1 MMTKAKKVLLNCSLL
16 TSLIAASATHAADV
30 DADLSICAESALAA
44 KQLRAKK
51 LSLEIPGDAEASL
64 DHSESRRFREYYISL
79 ANPHSGEELGLAKC
93 RISDKTE
100 TPVVEF
106 VASL

>member
-1 MMTKAKKVLLNCSLL
+1 MMTKAKKLLLNCSLFAGVIL
-16 TSLIAASATHAADV
+16 TSAAHATSV
-30 DADLSICAESALAA
+30 DADLSMCAESALAA

-51 LSLEIPGDAEASL
+51 LSVEVPDDAQGSL

-79 ANPHSGEELGLAKC
+79 ANPQSGEELGLAKC
-93 RISDKTE
+93 RIGDKSE
-100 TPVVEF
+100 SPVVEF

>member
-1 MMTKAKKVLLNCSLL
+1 MMTITKKVLLSCSLF
-16 TSLIAASATHAADV
+16 ASVFGVSSTHASDLGS
-30 DADLSICAESALAA
+30 DLSICAESALAA

-51 LSLEIPGDAEASL
+51 LSLELPSDAKASL
-64 DHSESRRFREYYISL
+64 DHSGSRRFREYYISL
-79 ANPHSGEELGLAKC
+79 ANPQSGEELGLAKC